1 MFSGLKQQD
10 IMKLPKYINNCY
22 VGSDCGVIINKFQNY
37 ILKKYCDNKN
47 KARQEDA
54 FIEALFY
61 VEENDDMCYSKETG
75 LGMNTNYLSIQMQDP
90 RNSSFFI
97 MDKERKVP
105 HTIICYNYLKPE
117 NLLYISAFCVNQIEK
132 GSRGYITLD
141 IVKKACKYAGIK
153 NILLESVPGA
163 IEFYRKQGF
172 ASVGSLDE
180 DELLKMKLN
189 RSLSPLRKEQKMNS
203 IISLDKLF
211 NSPKK
216 ETSLERPRLAQ
227 KIRERWGLTPRHTPR
242 PTRRASLRS
251 SSTTKTTHG
260 GSNKTRKSKSLPLPS
275 SSAYSTPKN
284 NAEIFENEDY
294 TPIENE
300 KMKKFISNIHDKK
313 NHVPKNNQ
321 HRTLIDLSN
330 DKEYVVFHNELFV
343 NK

>member
-22 VGSDCGVIINKFQNY
+22 VGSNCGVIINKFQNY

-47 KARQEDA
+47 KARQEIA

-117 NLLYISAFCVNQIEK
+117 NLLYISAFCVNQLEK

-189 RSLSPLRKEQKMNS
+189 RSLSPLRKEQKINS
-203 IISLDKLF
+203 IVSLDKLF
-211 NSPKK
+211 QSPKK
-216 ETSLERPRLAQ
+216 LNSNRSR
-227 KIRERWGLTPRHTPR
+227 
-242 PTRRASLRS
+242 RRASLRS
-251 SSTTKTTHG
+251 SITTTTRHG
-260 GSNKTRKSKSLPLPS
+260 GTNTTRKSLPLPLQSLSNNTS
-275 SSAYSTPKN
+275 SKSN
-284 NAEIFENEDY
+284 RAEIFENKDY

-313 NHVPKNNQ
+313 NHIPKNNQ

-330 DKEYVVFHNELFV
+330 DKEYVVFDNELYV
-343 NK
+343 NE